1 MWFTLRLYGLSGL
14 QKHIRENVSQA
25 KQFEKLLLQDQ
36 RFELAAP
43 TCMGLVCFRLKGSND
58 LTSQLMDQISKQ
70 RTIYMIPAKLKENVF
85 IRFVICNP
93 ITLEDLLF
101 ALNEIQKAADIVTG
115 IPDNGYKKL
124 FPKIVTHNN
133 TLDIDNDIKCMN
145 KGPA

>member
-1 MWFTLRLYGLSGL
+1 
-14 QKHIRENVSQA
+14 
-25 KQFEKLLLQDQ
+25 
-36 RFELAAP
+36 
-43 TCMGLVCFRLKGSND
+43 
-58 LTSQLMDQISKQ
+58 MDQINKQ
-70 RTIYMIPAKLKENVF
+70 RTIYLIPAKFRENVF

-115 IPDNGYKKL
+115 VLDSSYKTL

-133 TLDIDNDIKCMN
+133 TLDIENDIKCMN